1 MNISPENNQAIAY
14 LQDYEPSIIV
24 MMPVKNAK
32 HLMNQSLLS
41 LANQVG
47 VTRKMLV
54 LILDDHSQDNW
65 ENDSNIKDILSDK
78 RFLIIKPPTG
88 FNSIHQNRNF
98 LINFSKYYANNLEIL
113 LRLDADDFLAESNII
128 HIIENYFFSSTFYF
142 YKPDTRTACHLLLMG
157 NALSCDGLKL
167 NRINCASNRLKKNNP
182 YLLEQLD
189 AMRYG
194 VAEAELP
201 SCNLIWQPEMP
212 IKYPALKSAEDHLL
226 LTHCLLTYKNQFYIE
241 EEKLYA
247 NYSLSGSMTANN
259 KRAEIYLQSRQFI
272 FNYAANYGQ
281 NQKST

>member
-1 MNISPENNQAIAY
+1 MNISPENNKAIGY
-14 LQDYEPSIIV
+14 LRDYDPSIIV
-24 MMPVKNAK
+24 MMPAKNVKNVIT
-32 HLMNQSLLS
+32 QSLLS

-54 LILDDHSQDNW
+54 LISDEHSQDNW
-65 ENDSNIKDILSDK
+65 ENDSNLKNILSDK

-88 FNSIHQNRNF
+88 FNNVNQKRNF
-98 LINFSKYYANNLEIL
+98 LIDVSKSYAKNLAIL
-113 LRLDADDFLAESNII
+113 LRLDADDFLEESNII
-128 HIIENYFFSSTFYF
+128 QSIENYFFSSTFYF

-167 NRINCASNRLKKNNP
+167 NRINCASNRLKNNP
-182 YLLEQLD
+182 SLLEQLD

-194 VAEAELP
+194 SPEAELP
-201 SCNLIWQPEMP
+201 SCNLIWKPEMP
-212 IKYPALKSAEDHLL
+212 IQYPALKSAEDHLL
-226 LTHCLLTYKNQFYIE
+226 LTHCLLTYKNRFYIE

-247 NYSLSGSMTANN
+247 NYSLSGNMTANN

-281 NQKST
+281 N